1 MHGGLTT
8 VDGELID
15 NDQVGNASHGVP
27 APLGRLVDLESS
39 EETGEDHDEV
49 SHDGDEDAGTIH
61 AGQEAEVEQQ
71 ERGGE
76 TPVNIAG
83 PVDLTV
89 DDVVGVWEVLLGVL
103 DGDLI
108 LADTIT
114 DSHSIVGDGGEGGD
128 EGSQDVEQSFLLGIG
143 LAAVDRLVG
152 YLFTY
157 DRDTEGH
164 DVEGQGRNE
173 HDHEDDPSE
182 SQSSSVGRQ
191 DGRMVTNHSVRWPV
205 ALAVW

>member
-1 MHGGLTT
+1 MLRQISRANDGTGACEDLHGIDGPEDQGEPTNGGEEGGGLVILLHGGLTT
-8 VDGELID
+8 VDGELVD
-15 NDQVGNASHGVP
+15 DDQVGNASHGVP
-27 APLGRLVDLESS
+27 APLGRLVDGESS
-39 EETGEDHDEV
+39 EETGEDHDDV
-49 SHDGDEDAGTIH
+49 RHDGDEDAGTIH

-71 ERGGE
+71 ERGGD

-103 DGDLI
+103 DGDLV

-114 DSHSIVGDGGEGGD
+114 DSHGIVGDGGEGSD

-152 YLFTY
+152 TCLLTTGT
-157 DRDTEGH
+157 RKA
-164 DVEGQGRNE
+164 
-173 HDHEDDPSE
+173 
-182 SQSSSVGRQ
+182 
-191 DGRMVTNHSVRWPV
+191 MM
-205 ALAVW
+205 